1 MLAER
6 IGGKWPFGIGMLVT
20 AIFSLATP
28 VAARSG
34 KGALIFVR
42 IVQGLGEVRD
52 QLEELYMK

>member
-6 IGGKWPFGIGMLVT
+6 IGGKWPFGIGMLIT

-28 VAARSG
+28 IAARSG

-42 IVQGLGEVRD
+42 IIQGLGEVGINFGNF
-52 QLEELYMK
+52 